1 MKTNLASRNLERRIM
16 TASHVL
22 CFNCVWIALN
32 LRWMIETIR
41 SISLD
46 EMGRVR
52 DPQQVDHMA
61 GEFIASLIG
70 MKAKSSGVNV
80 TKRAKDKNSNTP
92 Q

>member
-41 SISLD
+41 SISRAGLL
-46 EMGRVR
+46 
-52 DPQQVDHMA
+52 PQQVDHMA